1 MERPMPATWQDSWI
15 FRIVD
20 QDTGAALPGVPVT
33 VLDNANRSAGF
44 WVSDA
49 DGVVQIPKHDAA
61 RLRLRVG
68 LRSEDTIELD
78 ARSLPDDPIPLAAPQ
93 GLNQS
98 SETSTP
104 AASAGPAPV
113 APVTDKALT
122 GHVVRF
128 ARIGISSEDA
138 SIVSPE
144 PGVSDADAGAVRYGV
159 VFEID
164 QVWQSLGIEA
174 GDVLY
179 SISVGPGDEAR
190 IAVSDGRWRR
200 KPDGRERS
208 VYIVSRMVAARV
220 LGDGVDAAPLEPLV
234 VTDLRAA
241 AADTVRF
248 LNERTLRASSSLRR
262 RPLGVTEVIGDVAP
276 DAAVRTVRNTRA
288 EGVLTYQ
295 FIEPVARYRV
305 MVRAPHARPAL
316 LVPFRLPNLATREVV
331 RRFGHALR
339 RAVLDRAL
347 LPDIEHLLTA
357 EIPVDAIEQ
366 RVYAHITANLAYY
379 SATIIAAGDP
389 AERFFALAKLRDAE
403 GHPLTDIIENTVVG
417 RVGNHVAFPLR
428 SADFTTSAW
437 RLALADRELQRV
449 RVLQEA
455 VVTLP
460 VPGVWLRSQLTP
472 AQLETQAPVAEAPEV
487 ERREERRT
495 MVRRRPGG

>member
-1 MERPMPATWQDSWI
+1 MPQAWQDSWI

-93 GLNQS
+93 SFNPSQEGLVPVAS
-98 SETSTP
+98 V
-104 AASAGPAPV
+104 AAVAPAPV
-113 APVTDKALT
+113 TPVDKAMT

-128 ARIGISSEDA
+128 ARIGIASEDA

-144 PGVSDADAGAVRYGV
+144 PGASEADAGTVRYGV
-159 VFEID
+159 VFEVD
-164 QVWQSLGIEA
+164 QVWQSLGTEA
-174 GDVLY
+174 GDLLY

-220 LGDGVDAAPLEPLV
+220 LGDGVDAAPLEPFV
-234 VTDLRAA
+234 VTDLKAA
-241 AADTVRF
+241 AGDTVRF
-248 LNERTLRASSSLRR
+248 LSDRTLRASSSLRR
-262 RPLGVTEVIGDVAP
+262 RPLGVTEVIGEVPP
-276 DAAVRTVRNTRA
+276 DSAVRTVRNTRA

-357 EIPVDAIEQ
+357 ERPVDSIEQ
-366 RVYAHITANLAYY
+366 RVYAHIAANLAYY

-449 RVLQEA
+449 RVLQE
-455 VVTLP
+455 VMVTLP
-460 VPGVWLRSQLTP
+460 VPGVWLRSHLTP
-472 AQLETQAPVAEAPEV
+472 AQLEQEVPVAEAPEV

-495 MVRRRPGG
+495 IARRRPGG